1 MAEAAPADEVT
12 PVPPA
17 ADDAAAEEEEEEEQQ
32 QLDEVDVDDGDVDAH
47 EPLQK
52 KYYRENSP
60 TRKPP
65 RSEVWKVVKRLTGGH
80 PKLAEG
86 YQGTRT
92 SACVRS
98 TTPQDSVTR
107 S

>member
-17 ADDAAAEEEEEEEQQ
+17 ADDAAAEEEEEEVLEEQQ

-92 SACVRS
+92 GRQNEHAESH
-98 TTPQDSVTR
+98 
-107 S
+107 